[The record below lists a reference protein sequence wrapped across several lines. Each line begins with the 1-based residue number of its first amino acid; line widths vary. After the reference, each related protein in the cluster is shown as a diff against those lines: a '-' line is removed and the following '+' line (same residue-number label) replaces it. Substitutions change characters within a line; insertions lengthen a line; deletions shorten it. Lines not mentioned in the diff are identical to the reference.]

1 MTNSSSLYPQITQIR
16 VSICVNLWI
25 KIDFVKQLQTMLGLT
40 VDGTFGPETEATVR
54 AFQRDHGLV
63 PDGIVGPKTWAQLDT
78 VK

>member
-1 MTNSSSLYPQITQIR
+1 MKN
-16 VSICVNLWI
+16 
-25 KIDFVKQLQTMLGLT
+25 DFVKQVQAKLGLDT
-40 VDGTFGPETEATVR
+40 DGKFGPETEATVR

>member
-1 MTNSSSLYPQITQIR
+1 LS
-16 VSICVNLWI
+16 
-25 KIDFVKQLQTMLGLT
+25 KLQTKLGLT